1 MSAMGSVMVMNDPLL
16 SPAGLGHARHLAG
29 MHELAQTDTAE
40 PELAVDRTRAAAA
53 AAPCVAAHF
62 ELGLGLLLLYQCLL
76 GHGSALLPFTS
87 EREPEGVEQRPAF
100 GIGAAGRH
108 NRDVHASG
116 GVDLVVVDLGED
128 QLLGDAEGVV
138 APAVER

>member
-1 MSAMGSVMVMNDPLL
+1 MTASASLSLELGMRTVSCIATFALRTRVSMSAMGSVIVMDDPLL

-62 ELGLGLLLLYQCLL
+62 ELGLGLL
-76 GHGSALLPFTS
+76 
-87 EREPEGVEQRPAF
+87 
-100 GIGAAGRH
+100 
-108 NRDVHASG
+108 
-116 GVDLVVVDLGED
+116 
-128 QLLGDAEGVV
+128 
-138 APAVER
+138 